1 MATIH
6 INKAGLEQAER
17 LIKAGEIE
25 DFDTNWEA
33 EKPTVDEVNH
43 YLNSHYVNEYGM
55 WFLGI
60 NPGFSKD
67 VKEHYEYPYGDLKTV
82 QRSALVDTIAR
93 AEKAAHKEIVQ
104 VAKKLLELVDSK
116 SKK

>member
-1 MATIH
+1 MAINL
-6 INKAGLEQAER
+6 NKAGLEQAER
-17 LIKAGEIE
+17 LIKAREIE

-33 EKPTVDEVNH
+33 EKPTADEVNH
-43 YLNSHYVNEYGM
+43 YLNAHYVTEYGM

-60 NPGFSKD
+60 NTDFSKD

-82 QRSALVDTIAR
+82 QRCALADTIAR
-93 AEKAAHKEIVQ
+93 AEKAGHKEIVQ
-104 VAKKLLELVDSK
+104 VAKKLLEMVDSK

>member
-1 MATIH
+1 MAINL
-6 INKAGLEQAER
+6 NKAGLEQAER

-33 EKPTVDEVNH
+33 EKPTTDEVNH
-43 YLNSHYVNEYGM
+43 YLNAHYVKEYGM

-60 NPGFSKD
+60 NTDFSKD

-82 QRSALVDTIAR
+82 QRCALADTIAR
-93 AEKAAHKEIVQ
+93 AEKAGHKEIVQ